1 MDELVKSIEQI
12 LDHEPIDILA
22 ISTDLPKTIA
32 KDYDKLWTPERMKRV
47 VDALARN
54 EVALEI
60 NGKLRLPSP
69 AFIKLAKK
77 KDIKFAFGAVSEGDG
92 SLKNL
97 DYCLRMI
104 EQCGLTP
111 DDLWAP
117 KPPGKK
123 PVQVRKR

>member
-1 MDELVKSIEQI
+1 MDGLVKTIEFT
-12 LDHEPIDILA
+12 LDREPIDIYA
-22 ISTDLPKTIA
+22 IVTQIPEA
-32 KDYDKLWTPERMKRV
+32 VRKDYNKLWTPERMRRV

-60 NGKLRLPSP
+60 SGKLHFPSP

-77 KDIKFAFGAVSEGDG
+77 KGIKFAFASG
-92 SLKNL
+92 SASDQSLNNL
-97 DYCLRMI
+97 EYCLRMI
-104 EQCGLTP
+104 EECALTP